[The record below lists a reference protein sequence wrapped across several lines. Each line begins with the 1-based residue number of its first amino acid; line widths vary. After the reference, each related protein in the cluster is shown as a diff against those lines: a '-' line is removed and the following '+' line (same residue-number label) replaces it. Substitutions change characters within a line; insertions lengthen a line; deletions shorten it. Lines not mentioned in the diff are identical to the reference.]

1 MSTVFFDFSKKI
13 FSVFVDNLPLILII
27 VNEVFNMSTIDF
39 GNRVREKRL
48 ELGMSQLELA
58 QKIGYKDKSS
68 VAKIE
73 SGDRDLPRSKI
84 VEIASALSVTPQ
96 YLLGWEE
103 PAGIM
108 PLPKPRKYRIL
119 GTIACGTPIEAVQ
132 ESGEEFSF
140 PDDIATDV
148 CLRCS
153 GDSMTPTYQDGD
165 IVFIKRQPT
174 VENGQIAAVYVK
186 NGAEWDITL
195 KKVIIYPE
203 KKMVVLRALN
213 PDFEDMIF
221 TGAERSHLE
230 IYGRAVALYRK
241 A

>member
-1 MSTVFFDFSKKI
+1 MST
-13 FSVFVDNLPLILII
+13 L
-27 VNEVFNMSTIDF
+27 DF
-39 GNRVREKRL
+39 GIKVKERRL

-73 SGDRDLPRSKI
+73 SGNRDLPRSKI
-84 VEIASALSVTPQ
+84 VEIATALSVTPQ
-96 YLLGWEE
+96 YLLGWEDNM
-103 PAGIM
+103 PTGIL
-108 PLPKPRKYRIL
+108 PLPPSKKYRVL

-132 ESGEEFSF
+132 ESGEELDF
-140 PDDIATDV
+140 PEDVDADADV
-148 CLRCS
+148 CLRCA

-203 KKMVVLRALN
+203 KKMIVLRALN

-221 TGAERSHLE
+221 TGAERAGLE
-230 IYGRAVALYRK
+230 IYGLAVALYRK
-241 A
+241 T

>member
-1 MSTVFFDFSKKI
+1 MTLSEMIKDYRSKHNLSQRAFATRCGITNAHISLLEQGKNPKTGKPMTPTLPMLKKIAGGMGMTIDELLAEADDFDIDLSPNPAFKNILPLPPSKKY
-13 FSVFVDNLPLILII
+13 
-27 VNEVFNMSTIDF
+27 
-39 GNRVREKRL
+39 RV
-48 ELGMSQLELA
+48 
-58 QKIGYKDKSS
+58 
-68 VAKIE
+68 
-73 SGDRDLPRSKI
+73 
-84 VEIASALSVTPQ
+84 
-96 YLLGWEE
+96 
-103 PAGIM
+103 
-108 PLPKPRKYRIL
+108 L

-132 ESGEEFSF
+132 ESGEEFDF
-140 PDDIATDV
+140 PEDVDAATDV

-221 TGAERSHLE
+221 TGAERAGLE
-230 IYGRAVALYRK
+230 VYGLAVALYRK

>member
-1 MSTVFFDFSKKI
+1 MKI
-13 FSVFVDNLPLILII
+13 
-27 VNEVFNMSTIDF
+27 NERIKA
-39 GNRVREKRL
+39 RRR
-48 ELGMSQLELA
+48 ELGMTADELA
-58 QKIGYKDKSS
+58 KAIGKNRATVYRYENTDIENMPIT
-68 VAKIE
+68 VLEPIAKA
-73 SGDRDLPRSKI
+73 LHTTP
-84 VEIASALSVTPQ
+84 ASLM
-96 YLLGWEE
+96 GWEE
-103 PAGIM
+103 PAGII
-108 PLPKPRKYRIL
+108 PLPKSKKYRIL

-153 GDSMTPTYQDGD
+153 GNSMTPTYQDGD

-221 TGAERSHLE
+221 TGAERAGLE
-230 IYGRAVALYRK
+230 VYGLAVALYRK